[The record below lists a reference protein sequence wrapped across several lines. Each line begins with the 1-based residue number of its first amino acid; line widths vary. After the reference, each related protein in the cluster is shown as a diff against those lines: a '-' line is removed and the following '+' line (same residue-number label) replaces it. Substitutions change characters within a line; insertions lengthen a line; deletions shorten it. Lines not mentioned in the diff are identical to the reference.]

1 MNPLRY
7 ALIPVTVLAAALLG
21 GCASFTGPDGSTD
34 TLMLGPD
41 GRIVTMSGAPF
52 RPAETAKERK
62 RRERRE
68 RESGTSSIPAP
79 VDYWWRD
86 EGAGG
91 PASITIDLTAQ
102 RAYFKRGDTVVGE
115 TPVSSGREGY
125 RTPAGTFKVTQ
136 KSRDHV
142 SNLYGDYVDA
152 HGNVVME
159 NVGVHRDRR
168 PSGSRFRGASMP
180 YFLRFNG
187 AVGMHA
193 GYLPGYPA
201 SHGCIR
207 LPMEMAMHFYQHS
220 HHGTPVIVRY

>member
-1 MNPLRY
+1 MKSRIVPIILGCF
-7 ALIPVTVLAAALLG
+7 LAAFVS
-21 GCASFTGPDGSTD
+21 GCSSLQGPVSTD
-34 TLMLGPD
+34 TLLLGPD
-41 GRIVTMSGAPF
+41 GRVITMSGSPF
-52 RPAETAKERK
+52 RPGETAKQRK
-62 RRERRE
+62 QRERRE
-68 RESGTSSIPAP
+68 REAGVAGVPEP

-86 EGAGG
+86 TGATG
-91 PASITIDLTAQ
+91 PASITINLAEQ

-142 SNLYGDYVDA
+142 SNLYGDYVDS
-152 HGNVVME
+152 HGNVIME
-159 NVGVHRDRR
+159 NVGVHRDKR
-168 PSGSRFRGASMP
+168 PSGTRFRGASMP

-207 LPMEMAMHFYQHS
+207 LPMEMAGHFYHAAS
-220 HHGTPVIVRY
+220 HGTPVIVRY